1 MNPETKPTRDKMD
14 APLAEY
20 AGIKTAAFV
29 GAAGT
34 GKSQRAQFVA
44 DYLGAEYIIDDGL
57 VIRRTEIVCGKSAKT
72 ERNQIRAIR
81 RALFEYESQ
90 LMSVRDFFKRA
101 APCYVMVIATSEDMA
116 RRITDK
122 IGFPPPGRV
131 VHIEDVATSEEIARA
146 KKERS
151 GKGQHVIPVSHVLVR
166 KNFAGKMVG
175 RLRVLWRSKSPHDGE
190 KTIVRPPFSF
200 YGEVHIEPAAIE
212 QMVSHIAAKVPQV
225 AGGPA
230 SRVYSSDNDSLSI
243 YIDLKITPGPKN
255 IMQVA
260 ETVRQRTA
268 KSVGYF
274 SGLSVYTVNVNVIGV
289 EF

>member
-1 MNPETKPTRDKMD
+1 MDVPLEETFD
-14 APLAEY
+14 
-20 AGIKTAAFV
+20 IKTAAFV

-72 ERNQIRAIR
+72 EKNQIRAIR
-81 RALFEYESQ
+81 RALFEYDSH

-116 RRITDK
+116 RIITGKLGFRPPERI
-122 IGFPPPGRV
+122 I
-131 VHIEDVATSEEIARA
+131 HIEDVATPEEISRAR
-146 KKERS
+146 KERAS
-151 GKGQHVIPVSHVLVR
+151 KGQHVIPVSHVLVR

-175 RLRVLWRSKSPHDGE
+175 RLRVLWRSKSPHEGE
-190 KTIVRPPFSF
+190 KTIVRPRFSF

-212 QMVSHIAAKVPQV
+212 QMVSYIASKIPQV
-225 AGGPA
+225 ADGTV

-243 YIDLKITPGPKN
+243 DIDIKIKPGLKN
-255 IMQVA
+255 IMYIA

-268 KSVGYF
+268 KSVAYF
-274 SGLSVYTVNVNVIGV
+274 SGLSVYNVNVNVIGV